1 MNWKDILKQDW
12 KDKYNESFADVI
24 EVRKILD
31 FVKNDMRKELG
42 EHEMQDPTLY
52 EVGKVT
58 KENASDILYL
68 LKNGKGS
75 PYSQIDDERNGT
87 EVDVHIDDGFDFR
100 IMSNPKEYFGEED
113 FGFAY
118 AVQHNLYER
127 LREGK
132 TTPEKVEAI
141 IDKFLQ
147 MIGRTGM
154 EHGLT
159 AELLSNQM
167 RD

>member
-1 MNWKDILKQDW
+1 MSWKNILKQQW

-31 FVKNDMRKELG
+31 FVKNEMAQEFGK
-42 EHEMQDPTLY
+42 HEGNMNRLY

-68 LKNGKGS
+68 LKEGKDS
-75 PYSQIDDERNGT
+75 PSMQISDERNGT
-87 EVDVHIDDGFDFR
+87 EVSVYIDDGFDFR
-100 IMSNPKEYFGEED
+100 IMSNPKKYFGEEE
-113 FGFAY
+113 FGFGY
-118 AVQHNLYER
+118 WSQHTLYDR

-159 AELLSNQM
+159 VEYLSKVG
-167 RD
+167 

>member
-1 MNWKDILKQDW
+1 MSWKGILKQSAL
-12 KDKYNESFADVI
+12 E
-24 EVRKILD
+24 EVKQIID

-52 EVGKVT
+52 EVGELT
-58 KENASDILYL
+58 EQIASDILYL
-68 LKNGKGS
+68 LKEGKSS

-87 EVDVHIDDGFDFR
+87 MVDVHIDDGFDFR
-100 IMSNPKEYFGEED
+100 IMSNPKKYFGEED

-118 AVQHNLYER
+118 YVQHNLYER

-132 TTPEKVEAI
+132 TTSEKVEAI
-141 IDKFLQ
+141 IEKFLQ

-154 EHGLT
+154 EHGLDKERL
-159 AELLSNQM
+159 A
-167 RD
+167 

>member
-1 MNWKDILKQDW
+1 MSWKGILKQ
-12 KDKYNESFADVI
+12 SALT
-24 EVRKILD
+24 EVKQILD

-42 EHEMQDPTLY
+42 EHEMRNPTLY
-52 EVGKVT
+52 EVGELT
-58 KENASDILYL
+58 EQIATDILYL

-75 PYSQIDDERNGT
+75 PYNQIDDERNGT
-87 EVDVHIDDGFDFR
+87 RVKVYIDDGFDFR
-100 IMSNPKEYFGEED
+100 IMSSPKEYFGEEE

-118 AVQHNLYER
+118 FVQHNLYER

-159 AELLSNQM
+159 EEFLRS
-167 RD
+167 

>member
-1 MNWKDILKQDW
+1 MSWELILK
-12 KDKYNESFADVI
+12 KGALK
-24 EVRKILD
+24 EVKQILD

-52 EVGKVT
+52 EVGELT
-58 KENASDILYL
+58 EQIASDILYL
-68 LKNGKGS
+68 LKEGKSS

-87 EVDVHIDDGFDFR
+87 EVDVYIDDGFDFR
-100 IMSNPKEYFGEED
+100 IMSNPKKYFGEEE

-118 AVQHNLYER
+118 NVQHNLYER
-127 LREGK
+127 LREGE

-159 AELLSNQM
+159 VEYLSE
-167 RD
+167 

>member
-1 MNWKDILKQDW
+1 MNWKDLLKQSAL
-12 KDKYNESFADVI
+12 E
-24 EVRKILD
+24 EVKQILD
-31 FVKNDMRKELG
+31 FIKNDMRKELG
-42 EHEMQDPTLY
+42 EPEMNKGVLY
-52 EVGKVT
+52 EV
-58 KENASDILYL
+58 KELTEEIASDILYL
-68 LKNGKGS
+68 LKKGKKS
-75 PYSQIDDERNGT
+75 AYSQIDDERNGT
-87 EVDVHIDDGFDFR
+87 TVDVYIDDGFDFR
-100 IMSNPKEYFGEED
+100 IMSNPKVYFGEED

-118 AVQHNLYER
+118 NVQHNLYER

-159 AELLSNQM
+159 EEFLRS
-167 RD
+167 